1 MGQQPRPYVYFTVRD
16 ILFCRRFKPIDSY
29 KRTSPRRP
37 EAKDL
42 RPRRTPINGVYA
54 AGRLSFHSPF
64 SQMYVRA
71 AAERSLSGTPMYLL
85 LVDAPN
91 HAVPIN
97 GMFHAR
103 LEPLRAF
110 VSSYPMDGILRNSE
124 KCSHPINGILSD
136 TSSTFTDHPR
146 LCRRKHRNLQHHP
159 CFQAMTNLQPAFAD
173 RDATVQVPLAPPLT
187 LLPTASA
194 MPYFLRASDHWTNFF
209 ARPSPS
215 CSILTFRRPSFA
227 DHPRAFFSSGDYS
240 TALCRTTP
248 TQFDLRK
255 TSVIT
260 YKIFFV
266 GLFLLRP
273 YSRLQ
278 ISRLQ
283 IWFVMGA
290 YCFVF
295 PRSICFY
302 VVSSSAC
309 IHLKIF
315 LPHLDLFRVLWPCKF
330 LERDTES

>member
-1 MGQQPRPYVYFTVRD
+1 MVITRPTFKSWPIRSGLQPHFQCSLFNSAFVVTMLTRATGTPVDSTEDTKRQDLFSVSVRFWP
-16 ILFCRRFKPIDSY
+16 L
-29 KRTSPRRP
+29 
-37 EAKDL
+37 
-42 RPRRTPINGVYA
+42 
-54 AGRLSFHSPF
+54 
-64 SQMYVRA
+64 
-71 AAERSLSGTPMYLL
+71 SLS
-85 LVDAPN
+85 D
-91 HAVPIN
+91 
-97 GMFHAR
+97 
-103 LEPLRAF
+103 
-110 VSSYPMDGILRNSE
+110 
-124 KCSHPINGILSD
+124 
-136 TSSTFTDHPR
+136 
-146 LCRRKHRNLQHHP
+146 
-159 CFQAMTNLQPAFAD
+159 
-173 RDATVQVPLAPPLT
+173 
-187 LLPTASA
+187 
-194 MPYFLRASDHWTNFF
+194 FF
-209 ARPSPS
+209 ARPCPS
-215 CSILTFRRPSFA
+215 CSILTFGRPSFA

-260 YKIFFV
+260 YKFFFV